1 MITIMLSI
9 FFFSVHFRRH
19 IFNIPFFV
27 HSFDISFGDLHLIVW
42 LAYVYTVLIRMYR

>member
-9 FFFSVHFRRH
+9 FSVHFWRH

-42 LAYVYTVLIRMYR
+42 FSYVYIGFDSNV